1 MATPLRR
8 RSAPGRGPLIIGAI
22 VIVALLLFFS
32 MGFYTDVLWFREVGI
47 TSVLWTTI
55 SAQLATGVVVGLFV
69 GAVVLVNLLIAARM
83 ASAYSFF
90 RIEDAERRDPLDRY
104 RMMLSPYLRW
114 LRLGVAVLLGLLAGF
129 GASSSWQTFVLYL
142 NRVSFGE
149 EDPQFGRDIGFY
161 VFELPLFNLILDW
174 AWFAIVAAL
183 VVSLIAHYFHGSI
196 QPEAGLAGISS
207 GVMAHISVLLGL
219 LALVKAVQY
228 YLGTFGLNFSSR
240 GVVTGASYTD
250 VNAHLPALRLL
261 AIVSIISAVLF
272 IVNIRFRRIS
282 LPLAAVGIWL
292 LFAVLAGAVWPAFV
306 QRFSVEPQEASRE
319 RPYIERNIAATRE
332 AYGLDVESRP
342 FSGSGDLTAEDIE
355 ANQTLLSNVRV
366 WDPDVLQRV
375 YNQLQAITPFYTF
388 PDVDVDRYEVDGE
401 MRQVL
406 LSGRELSIGD
416 LTAGASWQNQHLI
429 YTHGYGLVA
438 SLANESTTTGQPS
451 YLLRD
456 LPGTTSAD
464 TPDFELEQPGIYY
477 GENYE
482 DSEYSIVNTEQAEID
497 YQGEGEEATVRS
509 SYEGE
514 GGIEMGSFFR
524 KLAFAVR
531 ERDFN
536 IILSDEIRSDS
547 RILLYKDVRDR
558 VRRAAPFLALDDDP
572 YIAAVDGGLKWI
584 LDGYTTTNFY
594 PYSQRYELDEII
606 QSTES
611 GALDGQA
618 NYLRNSVKVVVD
630 AYDGTLDL
638 YIVDQD
644 DAVIEA
650 WRKTF
655 PNLFTEEEPSLEL
668 REHFRYP
675 EDLLLAQ
682 SEVYLRYHV
691 SDPLTFYS
699 GNDEWAIA
707 ATSSS
712 SGTPVT
718 PTYLLIS
725 LPGESGEEFVLTRPF
740 TPRAR
745 NNMNAILVARSDPE
759 NYGELLTLDFPSNST
774 IQGPAQIRNVIN
786 QNEDISEL
794 ITLLSNQ
801 GSEIIFGSLVNLPI
815 EDTILYV
822 QPLFIEAASGGTV
835 TEGTTS
841 GGGIPEL
848 QTVILVYKDQ
858 VVRGD
863 SFEEALAELFE
874 LAPPEEVPPEEQP
887 EEGEEPTEP
896 QPPSDELQV
905 IIDDAGRVYAQAQQA
920 LSEGDFEEYG
930 RLIEELGGLL
940 EEAEALSGS
949 GGNAGGGQGG
959 GGGGAGGGGQD

>member
-1 MATPLRR
+1 MATPLRGR
-8 RSAPGRGPLIIGAI
+8 GTSSRGPLIFGAI
-22 VIVALLLFFS
+22 VVLVVLLFMS
-32 MGFYTDVLWFREVGI
+32 TGFYTDVLWFREVGI
-47 TSVLWTTI
+47 ASVLWTAI
-55 SAQLATGVVVGLFV
+55 SAQLATGVAVGLFV
-69 GAVVLVNLLIAARM
+69 GAVVYLNLLIAGRM

-104 RMMLSPYLRW
+104 RMMLNPYLRW
-114 LRLGVAVLLGLLAGF
+114 LRLAVGVLLGFLAGL
-129 GASSSWQTFVLYL
+129 GASSSWQTVVLYL
-142 NRVSFGE
+142 NRVSFGQ

-161 VFELPLFNLILDW
+161 VFELPLFNLVLDW
-174 AWFAIVAAL
+174 IWFAIVAAL
-183 VVSLIAHYFHGSI
+183 VVSLVAHYFHGSI

-219 LALVKAVQY
+219 LALVKALQY
-228 YLGTFGLNFSSR
+228 YLGTFGLNFSAR

-261 AIVSIISAVLF
+261 AIISIISALLF
-272 IVNIRFRRIS
+272 IANIRFRRIS
-282 LPLAAVGIWL
+282 LPLAAVGIWVL
-292 LFAVLAGAVWPAFV
+292 TALLAGTVWPAFV

-332 AYGLDVESRP
+332 AYGLDVESRN
-342 FSGSGDLTAEDIE
+342 FSGAGDLEAEDIE
-355 ANQTLLSNVRV
+355 ANETLLSNVRV

-406 LSGRELSIGD
+406 LSGRELSIED

-456 LPGTTSAD
+456 LPGTASRN
-464 TPDFELEQPGIYY
+464 TPDFELERAGIYY
-477 GENYE
+477 GENYD

-497 YQGEGEEATVRS
+497 FQGEGEEATVRS

-514 GGIEMGSFFR
+514 GGIPMGGFLR

-536 IILSDEIRSDS
+536 IILSDEIQDDS
-547 RILLYKDVRDR
+547 RIMLYKDVRDR

-584 LDGYTTTNFY
+584 LDGYTTSNFY
-594 PYSQRYELDEII
+594 PYSQRHDLGEII
-606 QSTES
+606 QSAES
-611 GALDGQA
+611 GALEGQA

-630 AYDGTLDL
+630 AYDGTLDF
-638 YIVDQD
+638 YVVDED
-644 DAVIEA
+644 DPMIEA

-655 PNLFTEEEPSLEL
+655 PDLFTDEEPSQEL

-682 SEVYLRYHV
+682 SEIYLRYHV
-691 SDPLTFYS
+691 TDPLTFYS
-699 GNDEWAIA
+699 GNDEWSIA
-707 ATSSS
+707 ATSSAT
-712 SGTPVT
+712 GTPVT

-725 LPGESGEEFVLTRPF
+725 LPGESEEEFVLTRQF
-740 TPRAR
+740 TPRER
-745 NNMNAILVARSDPE
+745 NVMNAILVARSDPE

-774 IQGPAQIRNVIN
+774 IQGPSQIRNVIN
-786 QNEDISEL
+786 QNEDISQL
-794 ITLLSNQ
+794 ITLLTNQ
-801 GSEIIFGSLVNLPI
+801 GSEIAFGSLVNLPI
-815 EDTILYV
+815 EDSILYV
-822 QPLFIEAASGGTV
+822 QPLFIEAASGSTQV
-835 TEGTTS
+835 TEGTTTG

-863 SFEEALAELFE
+863 SFDDALAELFD
-874 LAPPEEVPPEEQP
+874 LAEPEAPAEDGEPTDEQPPEEDPSAPPRLRALVEE
-887 EEGEEPTEP
+887 
-896 QPPSDELQV
+896 
-905 IIDDAGRVYAQAQQA
+905 AGRVYADAQQA
-920 LSEGDFEEYG
+920 LSEGDFQAYG
-930 RLIEELGGLL
+930 RLIEELGALL
-940 EEAEALSGS
+940 EEAEALSG
-949 GGNAGGGQGG
+949 GGQDAGG
-959 GGGGAGGGGQD
+959 GGGGQD